1 MNFDNIEL
9 DLILDRKKYPYIY
22 SITFIIITNIIIF
35 LIISLTCNYK
45 TYCKVLGKVVD
56 NNNYLLEIPC
66 EYNNIEY
73 IINNNTLSINN
84 KIYNYN
90 IINVDNNLYV
100 TQENINYL
108 LVYLSYNEIPKIN
121 NLVLEVK
128 ILKENKKIIYYI
140 LDYLKWR

>member
-1 MNFDNIEL
+1 MNFNSIEL

-45 TYCKVLGKVVD
+45 TYYKVLGKVVY

-84 KIYNYN
+84 KMYNYN

-108 LVYLSYNEIPKIN
+108 LVYL
-121 NLVLEVK
+121 
-128 ILKENKKIIYYI
+128 
-140 LDYLKWR
+140 

>member
-45 TYCKVLGKVVD
+45 TYYKVLRKLVY

-66 EYNNIEY
+66 
-73 IINNNTLSINN
+73 
-84 KIYNYN
+84 
-90 IINVDNNLYV
+90 
-100 TQENINYL
+100 
-108 LVYLSYNEIPKIN
+108 
-121 NLVLEVK
+121 
-128 ILKENKKIIYYI
+128 
-140 LDYLKWR
+140 

>member
-22 SITFIIITNIIIF
+22 SVTFIIITNIIIS

-45 TYCKVLGKVVD
+45 TYYKVLGKVVY